1 MDSSFLNEGGDSE
14 NDDTLLDFTEEQE
27 AELAT
32 LEEEIGLNEATL
44 ESLHA
49 KLTEIQSDIGKE
61 E

>member
-1 MDSSFLNEGGDSE
+1 MNSAFSNEDGDSE
-14 NDDTLLDFTEEQE
+14 DDDTLVDFTEEQE

-44 ESLHA
+44 ESLHS
-49 KLTEIQSDIGKE
+49 KLTEIQSDIRDE